1 MPDKT
6 KAKRVALYGIMIA
19 LAAIMSFIESLIP
32 VSLGIPGAK
41 LGLAN
46 LVTIVCL
53 YTIGDKAAIV
63 ISIFRI
69 ILVGLLFGNMF
80 SILYSLSG
88 GIVSLACMLIAK
100 RAGRLSA
107 AGVSIVGGVMH
118 NIGQLLAAA
127 IIIHN
132 IRIAY
137 YMPVLMLAGVV
148 CGIVI
153 GLLGAII
160 IKRVK
165 NIDNQIL

>member
-6 KAKRVALYGIMIA
+6 KAKKAALYGIMIA

-32 VSLGIPGAK
+32 ISLGIPGAK

-53 YTIGDKAAIV
+53 YTIGERAAIV
-63 ISIFRI
+63 VGLFRI
-69 ILVGLLFGNMF
+69 MLVGLLFGNMF

-88 GIVSLACMLIAK
+88 GIVSIGSMLIVK
-100 RAGRLSA
+100 RLGRLSA

-118 NIGQLLAAA
+118 NVGQLIVAAL
-127 IIIHN
+127 IIHN

-137 YMPVLMLAGVV
+137 YMPVLMLAGVI
-148 CGIVI
+148 CGIII
-153 GLLGAII
+153 GILGAVI
-160 IKRVK
+160 IKRVEHI
-165 NIDNQIL
+165 NML

>member
-6 KAKRVALYGIMIA
+6 KAKRVALYGITIA

-88 GIVSLACMLIAK
+88 GIVSIACMLTAK
-100 RAGRLSA
+100 RSERLSA

-118 NIGQLLAAA
+118 NIGQLLVAA

>member
-19 LAAIMSFIESLIP
+19 LAAIMSFIERLIP

-88 GIVSLACMLIAK
+88 GTVSLACMLIAK
-100 RAGRLSA
+100 RVGRLSA
-107 AGVSIVGGVMH
+107 SGVSIVGGVMH
-118 NIGQLLAAA
+118 NIGQLLVAA